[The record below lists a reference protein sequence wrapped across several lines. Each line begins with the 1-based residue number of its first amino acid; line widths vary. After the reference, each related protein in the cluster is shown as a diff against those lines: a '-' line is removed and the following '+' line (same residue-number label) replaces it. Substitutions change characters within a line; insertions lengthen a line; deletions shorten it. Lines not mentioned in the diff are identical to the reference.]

1 MGKEFVIYLE
11 EHLIYTKAYGTWN
24 ERIYGEYEEA
34 MTEAIKQMKKP
45 FTEVLDLR
53 KWKIGTLDMIN
64 MAVKRHKMAIE
75 AGRSHHITIA
85 KRGAMSYLITNNH
98 IFRRT
103 GLYSDDHFLQFDEVE
118 ACCAFLEKNN
128 IDTAAVKRFIS
139 ELESMPYEDTDLFP
153 SI

>member
-34 MTEAIKQMKKP
+34 MTEAIQQMKKP

-98 IFRRT
+98 IYKRT
-103 GLYSDDHFLQFDEVE
+103 GLYSEDHFLQFDEVDT
-118 ACCAFLEKNN
+118 CCTYMEKNN
-128 IDTAAVKRFIS
+128 IDTMAVKRFIS

-153 SI
+153 SV